1 MMVSPICP
9 HTLTQRPIVLPERS
23 RVAIAVRSPDE
34 DVVLTI
40 DGQEGMKL
48 VSEDLVSV
56 RAAKNHVRLVRSPTH
71 SFFEL
76 LRTKLRWGE
85 R

>member
-1 MMVSPICP
+1 M
-9 HTLTQRPIVLPERS
+9 
-23 RVAIAVRSPDE
+23 RSPDE
-34 DVVLTI
+34 DVVLTL
-40 DGQEGMKL
+40 DGQEGTKL
-48 VSEDLVSV
+48 ASEDVVEV
-56 RAAKNHVRLVRSPTH
+56 RASPNRVALVRSPAH